1 MIDMNKA
8 GKIKILKGRSS
19 REIISR
25 IVFFGIILIVLIM
38 STICVMNA
46 IQWVNKPFAGFLINE
61 RMVLG
66 NVGQYHWTGTRAGLK
81 FPDKILKANGKII
94 SSMRDLEEVVN
105 NTEIGNLITY
115 SVERGGEIIEVGI
128 PNMRFT
134 LADLFMIF
142 GVTFL
147 SGIIYLLIGVVVFIM
162 KPDTRVSWAF
172 FLACSFLSIF
182 AITSFDIQ
190 STHYGFIHV
199 YLLVNTFFPA
209 AFIHLSLVFPEKRRI
224 IERYPYLQFLPYI
237 FSTILI
243 LQMEFSYPQPSFMAT
258 YQFVRIYTVLSAVAM
273 MSTTLHAFF
282 KKSSTIT
289 RQRAKVVLCGAA
301 LAFPIPALAQ
311 YLSLFGSNVMKV
323 TIENNFLAIPIIFF
337 PASIGYAIAKHNLFD
352 VDVYVKRA
360 VGYGI
365 MVALVVISE
374 FSIHLLSKPVL
385 ILIFGDHAEK
395 IFPFLFALLFVL
407 LFRPVN
413 HKVQG
418 FVDKLF
424 FRKKFDYKETV
435 LSVSNAL
442 TSVLN
447 LDEIIKKIINTV
459 RKEMFIDTAGV
470 VLVDPQQKCCRTVFV
485 GDKPGNT
492 EDSIKDVCIPC
503 DDPLLTLVAKEKKL
517 ITKYD
522 IEEDPHYIDLK
533 ESCGQRFSEMGAS
546 MVMPLVYQNE
556 VKGALA
562 LGYKKSGHF
571 YTREDIDLLETLTN
585 HGAIAI
591 ENARLAEQMKE
602 EITVRTDLA
611 RYISP
616 QVVEQIIKKDRQV
629 DWGVNKKVVTVLIS
643 DIRNFTKITENY
655 PPDQLV
661 QILNEYFT
669 EMAKIIFEN
678 QGSLDKYIGDA
689 IVAVFGSLIPLENSA
704 EFAVRAA
711 AQMMKRMTSLNERW
725 VGQYGLVMN
734 IGIGINTG
742 EVFLGNVGSP
752 ERMEFT
758 VIGDT
763 VNITSR
769 LSDLAQAG
777 QILIT
782 RDTLACLG
790 TDIKYRELPPA
801 EVKGKSGK
809 LKLFEILY
817 S

>member
-1 MIDMNKA
+1 MKMNMDSTNRWVALSRIFFTCALSLIFSFSLLYLYNIFKWKDYPDFGFGFRTATGIKVVGVLTENGSKA
-8 GKIKILKGRSS
+8 GLQVGDRIL
-19 REIISR
+19 
-25 IVFFGIILIVLIM
+25 
-38 STICVMNA
+38 N
-46 IQWVNKPFAGFLINE
+46 IN
-61 RMVLG
+61 
-66 NVGQYHWTGTRAGLK
+66 
-81 FPDKILKANGKII
+81 
-94 SSMRDLEEVVN
+94 N
-105 NTEIGNLITY
+105 NTFSNMQELRAASNWGLGEKNTY
-115 SVERGGEIIEVGI
+115 LVERDGQQFQVTITNIPTGLRGSFGESGLPYLVGFCYAFI
-128 PNMRFT
+128 GVLVFYMKPHYRT
-134 LADLFMIF
+134 TWIF
-142 GVTFL
+142 FVFSSILGIFIMFLYALGVTTPFEL
-147 SGIIYLLIGVVVFIM
+147 ENVN
-162 KPDTRVSWAF
+162 
-172 FLACSFLSIF
+172 IF
-182 AITSFDIQ
+182 A
-190 STHYGFIHV
+190 Y
-199 YLLVNTFFPA
+199 TFTPA
-209 AFIHLSLVFPEKRRI
+209 VFIHLGLNFPAERRI
-224 IERYPYLQFLPYI
+224 IKKYPTIQFLPYI
-237 FSTILI
+237 ISTVLFLCIRHFSPRVADTPKPCFLFLMIYLVFAISVFLGSCIQLWLKPPSEIVRLRSKVILLGTAMAVSGPLVDTLTNSLFQTYI
-243 LQMEFSYPQPSFMAT
+243 LPSFN
-258 YQFVRIYTVLSAVAM
+258 Y
-273 MSTTLHAFF
+273 
-282 KKSSTIT
+282 
-289 RQRAKVVLCGAA
+289 
-301 LAFPIPALAQ
+301 
-311 YLSLFGSNVMKV
+311 YLP
-323 TIENNFLAIPIIFF
+323 FLVIF
-337 PASIGYAIAKHNLFD
+337 PASIGYSIVKHNLFD
-352 VDVYVKRA
+352 VDVYIKRA
-360 VGYGI
+360 VGYSI
-365 MVALVVISE
+365 MIVLVSVSE
-374 FSIHLLSKPVL
+374 VSLDLLSKKVL
-385 ILIFGDHAEK
+385 SQILGEYAEK
-395 IFPFLFALLFVL
+395 AFPFLFALLVVL
-407 LFRPVN
+407 LFNPVY
-413 HKVQG
+413 HKVRE
-418 FVDKLF
+418 FVDKCF
-424 FRKKFDYKETV
+424 FRKKFDYKKTV
-435 LSVSNAL
+435 LAVSDAL

-485 GDKPGNT
+485 GDKPGNI
-492 EDSIKDVCIPC
+492 EDCIKDVCIPC

-533 ESCGQRFSEMGAS
+533 ESCGQRFEEMGAS

-556 VKGALA
+556 VKGAIA

-629 DWGVNKKVVTVLIS
+629 NFGVDKKVVTVLIS

-711 AQMMKRMTSLNERW
+711 AQMMKRMTALNERW
-725 VGQYGLVMN
+725 AGQYGLVMN

-763 VNITSR
+763 VNVTSR
-769 LSDLAQAG
+769 LSDLARAG

-782 RDTLACLG
+782 RETLACLG
-790 TDIKYRELPPA
+790 TDIKCRELPPA